1 MLKLRHNYVHSL
13 NTLKTLEY
21 AFTELSE
28 KHINKLELSMTYEP
42 LINLFQ
48 QYGGIVIDSLC
59 LYILPLEFERV
70 KDLPKNDKVIVV
82 CTSGGKDSAA
92 VAKMYKECGETVIL
106 YHMKG
111 INKVYQDEYK
121 AVEDLSAKLNCP
133 YYIDEVK
140 LTGTH
145 DWIEHPMKNYMIANG
160 AIQYCLDHN
169 LPLNIAFGNYFNS
182 HLEDMDFEIDAGD
195 SRDMWD
201 IYEMI
206 VGNEI
211 SNFRIHTPLDS
222 IKDTYKIL
230 DNNLGLFEACISCMS
245 PYRFREHWKQR
256 TENKYGVQLM
266 EHRCGCCYKCCLEYM
281 VLADKGYIEC
291 NQEYYNHCFEILK
304 RTAKKE
310 TGVKKPSD
318 AQVWSRYFWYS
329 TEDSHYEQR

>member
-1 MLKLRHNYVHSL
+1 MLKLRHNYTHEL

-28 KHINKLELSMTYEP
+28 KHINKLDLSMTYEP

-48 QYGGIVIDSLC
+48 QYGEIVIDNLN

-70 KDLPKNDKVIVV
+70 KNLPKNSKVMVV
-82 CTSGGKDSAA
+82 CASGGKDSTA
-92 VAKMYKECGETVIL
+92 VAKFYKDLGYRVIL

-121 AVEDLSAKLNCP
+121 AVDCLSAWLKCE
-133 YYIDEVK
+133 YHIEEVK

-160 AIQYCLDHN
+160 AIQYCLDNN
-169 LPLNIAFGNYFNS
+169 LPLNIAFGNYDS
-182 HLEDMDFEIDAGD
+182 SRLEDMDFEIDAGD

-201 IYEMI
+201 IYELI

-211 SNFRIHTPLDS
+211 PNFRIYTPLNDIS
-222 IKDTYKIL
+222 ETYKIL
-230 DNNLGLFEACISCMS
+230 DNDLGLFEICISCMS
-245 PYRFREHWKQR
+245 PYRFREYWKQR
-256 TENKYGVQLM
+256 TETKYGVKLM
-266 EHRCGCCYKCCLEYM
+266 ENRCGCCYKCCLEYM

-291 NQEYYNHCFEILK
+291 NQEYYMHCFEILRK
-304 RTAKKE
+304 TAIKE
-310 TGVKKPSD
+310 TKIRKPTVD
-318 AQVWSRYFWYS
+318 EVWNRYMWYPMS
-329 TEDSHYEQR
+329 KSHMQF